1 MIDLKEYI
9 YQIILESD
17 NTEKASTSDI
27 ILFLES
33 NEWFGIKPSYK
44 EGTVSITVEQADLY
58 KEPLLAFLNTPM
70 DTSILFSKLN
80 EKYPS
85 TAKFLKKFYEEK
97 RMYEDD
103 CFYINDFLLYNLK
116 KDIFLYT
123 EKEISQ
129 LVQAASIDLTKAHGD
144 YLTYFLSWLKLM
156 TKTKYQKD
164 YMMEKRYTMT
174 IQNEAYEFDEYI
186 KLMYYLYNEEYIEDN
201 DMYQKAALSKDYT
214 DAWLYMSLHF
224 ICSLRLTD
232 MERIYHPDLPYSPEE
247 VLQNIGNGTFSD
259 YDARM
264 TILSIT
270 KRMCILPL
278 AVNKNK
284 RKTGIP
290 FVKINIPSS
299 CEVHMGRLFALAE
312 AHYQLN
318 NTDTSLPL
326 IRKITEYQKI
336 NRIMGE
342 EIGSLFLESDFR
354 SRSAT
359 KSYLQSIF
367 MIADNMDDEHLNAP
381 RVKGY
386 IIAALARSHKGSYA
400 EFASTTF
407 EYLKDAKFSGLTP
420 EFVAF
425 ELLERGPLSFIV
437 SMLLDMITDYDYSK
451 QDIKAQTLLI
461 KRLGLS
467 AHEIESTIS
476 VIRESQKNA
485 ISVLNET
492 ITQDIDILEALH
504 RIGSGQAFS
513 KQPECLCLLSAI
525 NKICPFDDK
534 RQCVGCRYEIS
545 TKATFYLLISEFNR
559 LRNLYET
566 SNSKLEKSRYKKII
580 TTIVLPTLSETLEL
594 IKINY
599 GDEVYEQYERM
610 IQENT

>member
-1 MIDLKEYI
+1 MIDLKDFI
-9 YQIILESD
+9 HQTISESG
-17 NTEKASTSDI
+17 NSEKTSI
-27 ILFLES
+27 NEIVLFMES
-33 NEWFGIKPSYK
+33 NEWFGNRPSYK
-44 EGTVSITVEQADLY
+44 DGVVLITTAQAEKY
-58 KEPLLAFLNTPM
+58 KPPLLTFLRTPK
-70 DTSILFSKLN
+70 DVSVLYNKLN
-80 EKYPS
+80 EKYPA
-85 TAKFLKKFYEEK
+85 TTKFLNQFYEEK
-97 RMYEDD
+97 QMDDED
-103 CFYINDFLLYNLK
+103 CFYINDFLLYKLK

-123 EKEISQ
+123 EEEISQ
-129 LVQAASIDLTKAHGD
+129 LVRDASNDLIKAHGD

-164 YMMEKRYTMT
+164 YLMEKRYTMT

-186 KLMYYLYNEEYIEDN
+186 KLMYYLYNEDYIEDN
-201 DMYQKAALSKDYT
+201 DMYQKASLSKDYT

-232 MERIYHPDLPYSPEE
+232 LERLYHPDLPYAPEE

-270 KRMCILPL
+270 KRMCLLPFTP
-278 AVNKNK
+278 NKNNGK
-284 RKTGIP
+284 SGIP
-290 FVKINIPSS
+290 FVKFNVPSS
-299 CEVHMGRLFALAE
+299 CEVHIGKLFALAE

-326 IRKITEYQKI
+326 IRKITEYHKI

-359 KSYLQSIF
+359 KSYLQSLF
-367 MIADNMDDEHLNAP
+367 MIADNMEDEHLDSP

-386 IIAALARSHKGSYA
+386 IIAALARSHKGSYGK
-400 EFASTTF
+400 FATTTF

-437 SMLLDMITDYDYSK
+437 SMLLDMVTDHDYSK
-451 QDIKAQTLLI
+451 QDIKVQTSLI

-485 ISVLNET
+485 VSVLNET
-492 ITQDIDILEALH
+492 INQDIDILQALH

-525 NKICPFDDK
+525 NKVCPFDDK
-534 RQCVGCRYEIS
+534 RQCVGCKYEIS
-545 TKATFYLLISEFNR
+545 TKSTFYLLISEFNR
-559 LRNLYET
+559 LRNLYAT
-566 SNSKLEKSRYKKII
+566 STNTLEKLKYKKII
-580 TTIVLPTLSETLEL
+580 TTIVLSKLSETLEL
-594 IKINY
+594 LKNNY
-599 GDEVYEQYERM
+599 GEEVYKQFERM

>member
-9 YQIILESD
+9 NQIISESE
-17 NTEKASTSDI
+17 NTGKASSGEI

-33 NEWFGIKPSYK
+33 NEWFGSKPSYK
-44 EGTVSITVEQADLY
+44 DGAVFITLEQADLY
-58 KEPLLAFLNTPM
+58 KEPLLSFLNTPM
-70 DTSILFSKLN
+70 DASILFNKIY

-97 RMYEDD
+97 QMDDED
-103 CFYINDFLLYNLK
+103 CFYINDFLLFNLK
-116 KDIFLYT
+116 KDIFIYT
-123 EKEISQ
+123 EEEISQ
-129 LVQAASIDLTKAHGD
+129 FIWDASIDLIKAHGD

-164 YMMEKRYTMT
+164 YLMEKRYTMT

-201 DMYQKAALSKDYT
+201 DMYQKASLSKDYT

-232 MERIYHPDLPYSPEE
+232 LERIYHPELPYAPED

-270 KRMCILPL
+270 KRMCLLPFTP
-278 AVNKNK
+278 NKNK
-284 RKTGIP
+284 GKSGIS
-290 FVKINIPSS
+290 FVKFSVPSS
-299 CEVHMGRLFALAE
+299 CETHIGKLFALAE

-318 NTDTSLPL
+318 NTDTNLPL
-326 IRKITEYQKI
+326 IRKITKYHKI

-354 SRSAT
+354 PRSAT
-359 KSYLQSIF
+359 KSYLQSLF
-367 MIADNMDDEHLNAP
+367 MIADNMEDEHLDAP

-386 IIAALARSHKGSYA
+386 IIAALARSHKGSYG
-400 EFASTTF
+400 EFATTTF

-420 EFVAF
+420 EFIAF

-437 SMLLDMITDYDYSK
+437 SMLLDMVTDYDYSR
-451 QDIKAQTLLI
+451 QSIKAQTSLI
-461 KRLGLS
+461 KDLGLS

-492 ITQDIDILEALH
+492 ISQDVDILQALH

-525 NKICPFDDK
+525 NKVCPFDDK

-545 TKATFYLLISEFNR
+545 TKSTFYLLISEFNR
-559 LRNLYET
+559 LRNLYAAST
-566 SNSKLEKSRYKKII
+566 STLEKLKYKKII
-580 TTIVLPTLSETLEL
+580 TTIVLPKLSETLEQ
-594 IKINY
+594 IKTNY
-599 GDEVYEQYERM
+599 GEEVYKQFERM

>member
-1 MIDLKEYI
+1 MIDLKDFI
-9 YQIILESD
+9 SRIISESD
-17 NTEKASTSDI
+17 NSEKASINDI
-27 ILFLES
+27 VLFMES
-33 NEWFGIKPSYK
+33 NEWFGSRPSYK
-44 EGTVSITVEQADLY
+44 DGVVSITTAQAEKY
-58 KEPLLAFLNTPM
+58 KAPLLSFLGTPK
-70 DTSILFSKLN
+70 DAAILLGKLY
-80 EKYPS
+80 ERYPL
-85 TAKFLKKFYEEK
+85 TAKFLKNFYEEK
-97 RMYEDD
+97 KMDDED
-103 CFYINDFLLYNLK
+103 CFYINDFLLYTLK
-116 KDIFLYT
+116 KDVFLYN
-123 EKEISQ
+123 EEEISQ
-129 LVQAASIDLTKAHGD
+129 LVWDASVDLTKAHGD

-164 YMMEKRYTMT
+164 YLMEKRYTMT

-201 DMYQKAALSKDYT
+201 DMYQKAAKSKDYT
-214 DAWLYMSLHF
+214 DVWLYMSLHF

-232 MERIYHPDLPYSPEE
+232 LERIYHPDLPYSPEE
-247 VLQNIGNGTFSD
+247 VLQNISNGTFSD

-270 KRMCILPL
+270 KRMCLLPFTP
-278 AVNKNK
+278 NKNK
-284 RKTGIP
+284 GKSGIP
-290 FVKINIPSS
+290 FIKFNVPSS
-299 CEVHMGRLFALAE
+299 CEVHIGRLFALAE

-318 NTDTSLPL
+318 ITDKSIPL
-326 IRKITEYQKI
+326 IRKITEYHRI

-367 MIADNMDDEHLNAP
+367 MIADNMEDEHLDAP

-386 IIAALARSHKGSYA
+386 IIAALARSHKGSYG
-400 EFASTTF
+400 EFATTTF

-437 SMLLDMITDYDYSK
+437 SMLLDMVTDHDYSK
-451 QDIKAQTLLI
+451 QDIKAQTSLI
-461 KRLGLS
+461 KGLGLS

-492 ITQDIDILEALH
+492 ITQDVDVLQALH

-525 NKICPFDDK
+525 NKVCPFDDK

-559 LRNLYET
+559 LRNLYAT
-566 SNSKLEKSRYKKII
+566 TTITLEKTKYKKII
-580 TTIVLPTLSETLEL
+580 TTIVLPKLSETLEQ

-599 GDEVYEQYERM
+599 GNEVYEQFERM